1 MWSSRYCSIEGNQ
14 KADRYRIPFIL
25 LEPTCDQADYQTLH
39 ASKVKIGACDYCQ
52 KIVGQD
58 TVMAS
63 IGKSTEEYYINRYR

>member
-1 MWSSRYCSIEGNQ
+1 MWSSRYSSIEGNQ

-52 KIVGQD
+52 KIVGQ
-58 TVMAS
+58 
-63 IGKSTEEYYINRYR
+63 